1 MRACDDRAV
10 IRVESHQ
17 LFCSET
23 KRGKMKNVSRN
34 VYSPATRQSWKSLS
48 ASTVRSGLARCA
60 CPGLR
65 RYLHNGGERN
75 IKMLYSTSVGR
86 MLYGNDGK
94 NGPRGKRGRE
104 GHRLA
109 AGSGGEARR
118 NRNERI
124 AYFFYLNLNR
134 STDGCL
140 HNCFPHIP
148 LNSPSTMAPVAAS
161 PTPVVAPLPAIPPT
175 AAAKDKAATRKRF
188 EAVYTVVRD
197 DLLAD
202 FRKHNMPEESIEYYR
217 RVRIHTHMYGFSYAL
232 VLTARDRAWTTTSQV
247 ENSTA
252 V

>member
-1 MRACDDRAV
+1 
-10 IRVESHQ
+10 
-17 LFCSET
+17 
-23 KRGKMKNVSRN
+23 
-34 VYSPATRQSWKSLS
+34 
-48 ASTVRSGLARCA
+48 
-60 CPGLR
+60 
-65 RYLHNGGERN
+65 
-75 IKMLYSTSVGR
+75 
-86 MLYGNDGK
+86 
-94 NGPRGKRGRE
+94 
-104 GHRLA
+104 
-109 AGSGGEARR
+109 
-118 NRNERI
+118 
-124 AYFFYLNLNR
+124 
-134 STDGCL
+134 
-140 HNCFPHIP
+140 
-148 LNSPSTMAPVAAS
+148 MAPVAAS